1 MKKLQPILLLFFIL
15 FSTSLFAQRS
25 EQSLIDE
32 GVVLHDSGEYKQAI
46 EKYQQVLSF
55 NPHSLQAIY
64 EMALS
69 YLELKDYE
77 KAMEYS
83 TRVIDADEENLSM
96 LAYCV
101 KSEALAEMNQLDK
114 AID

>member
-25 EQSLIDE
+25 EQNLIDE

-64 EMALS
+64 EMALP
-69 YLELKDYE
+69 
-77 KAMEYS
+77 
-83 TRVIDADEENLSM
+83 T
-96 LAYCV
+96 
-101 KSEALAEMNQLDK
+101 
-114 AID
+114 